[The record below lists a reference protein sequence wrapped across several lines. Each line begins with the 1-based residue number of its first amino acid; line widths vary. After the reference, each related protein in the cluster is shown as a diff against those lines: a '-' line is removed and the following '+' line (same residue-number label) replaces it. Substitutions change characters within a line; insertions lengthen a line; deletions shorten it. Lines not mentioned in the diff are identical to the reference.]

1 MIKAMHEKGFTYEE
15 IGELFGISRQA
26 AHYATT
32 IHDGFRP
39 SAVRRVIFVGL
50 RNWMLENRVTIN
62 ELSRRLG
69 VTKLHNSLLGK
80 NELKKSSIDGIL
92 KETGM
97 AYEECF
103 GEVEE
108 HDKD

>member
-39 SAVRRVIFVGL
+39 SAVSKVIFVGL
-50 RNWMLENRVTIN
+50 RNWMLENRITIKA
-62 ELSRRLG
+62 LG
-69 VTKLHNSLLGK
+69 TQLGMTKLNDSLLGK
-80 NELKKSSIDGIL
+80 HEAKKSTIDGIL
-92 KETGM
+92 KITGM
-97 AYEECF
+97 TYEECF

-108 HDKD
+108 ND